1 MGEDDVY
8 ELGMKVRR
16 EVLGDDR
23 VDRAIAATN
32 EFNAGWQ
39 DYITRTAWGTVWSRD
54 GLDRRTRS
62 FITLSILTALGREEE
77 IELHVRVA
85 LSNGLSREEISEA
98 FLHTALYAGIPVV
111 RTAFAIAERVFAEDA
126 PES

>member
-1 MGEDDVY
+1 MGDDVY
-8 ELGMKVRR
+8 DLGMKVRR

-23 VDRAIAATN
+23 VDRAIAGTN

-39 DYITRTAWGTVWSRD
+39 DFITRTAWGMVWSRD

-126 PES
+126 PEA